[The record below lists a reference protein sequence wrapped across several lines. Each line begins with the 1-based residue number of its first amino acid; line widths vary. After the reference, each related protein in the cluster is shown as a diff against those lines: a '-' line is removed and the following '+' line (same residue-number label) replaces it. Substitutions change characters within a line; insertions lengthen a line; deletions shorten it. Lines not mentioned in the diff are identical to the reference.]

1 MYLLLATLLLITTPP
16 PADTGTLII
25 EVQGIEAA
33 RGFIWIGLYDSE
45 AHYMVKEKAIV
56 KGYDVTHTGTMLLE
70 VDELPAGRWAI
81 AIFHDIDGDGELDTN
96 YLGIPSEPYAFS
108 RKPPSKWRMPRY
120 DEVAIP
126 FQPPL
131 QRLSVR
137 LERWS
142 L

>member
-1 MYLLLATLLLITTPP
+1 MHLLLCTLLLAALPP
-16 PADTGTLII
+16 ETGTLII
-25 EVQGIEAA
+25 EVQGIEEA

-56 KGYDVTHTGTMLLE
+56 KGYDVTHTGTMRLE
-70 VDELPAGRWAI
+70 VDDLPAGRWAI
-81 AIFHDIDGDGELDTN
+81 AIFHDINGNGELDTN
-96 YLGIPSEPYAFS
+96 YLGIPNEPYAFS
-108 RKPPSKWRMPRY
+108 RKPPSRWRMPRY

-126 FQPPL
+126 FRPPL
-131 QRLSVR
+131 QRLTVT

>member
-1 MYLLLATLLLITTPP
+1 MYLLLATLLLTTMPP

-25 EVQGIEAA
+25 EVQGIEEAG
-33 RGFIWIGLYDSE
+33 GFIWVGLYDSE

-56 KGYDVTHTGTMLLE
+56 KGYDVTHTGTMRLE
-70 VDELPAGRWAI
+70 VHELPAGRWAI
-81 AIFHDIDGDGELDTN
+81 ALFHDIDGDGELDTN

-108 RKPPSKWRMPRY
+108 RKPPSKWRAPRY

-126 FQPPL
+126 FRPPL